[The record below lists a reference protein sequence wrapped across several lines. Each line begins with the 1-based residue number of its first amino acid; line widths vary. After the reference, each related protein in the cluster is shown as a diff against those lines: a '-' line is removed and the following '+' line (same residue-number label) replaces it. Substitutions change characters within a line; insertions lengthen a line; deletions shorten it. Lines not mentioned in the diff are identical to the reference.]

1 MILEQELFTVHQGLV
16 KKIINFVSHQE
27 SSSQMIH
34 QFRLMRMGSLQ
45 NNAQPIKICM

>member
-1 MILEQELFTVHQGLV
+1 MILEQGLFTVHQDLD
-16 KKIINFVSHQE
+16 KKIINFVSRQE

-34 QFRLMRMGSLQ
+34 QFLLMKMESLQ